1 VLQSPHPPREE
12 SAMATC
18 IRIAT
23 FACLLLA
30 GTALAQSGKVY
41 QWKDAKGVTHY
52 SDAPPPKGQFE
63 TLQVAGDAGPVP
75 AASPATAAT
84 PAVPL
89 PAPAPVSKGEQV
101 AMANCA
107 TARSNLERLKAGG
120 DIGLDRDGDG
130 KPDAPL
136 GAEDVAK
143 QTELAQ
149 GNINRYCGSATAP

>member
-1 VLQSPHPPREE
+1 
-12 SAMATC
+12 MAAC

-30 GTALAQSGKVY
+30 GTALAQAGKVY
-41 QWKDAKGVTHY
+41 QWKDARGVTHY
-52 SDAPPPKGQFE
+52 SDAPPPKGQYE
-63 TLQVAGDAGPVP
+63 SRQVAGDAEPVP
-75 AASPATAAT
+75 AASPATATA
-84 PAVPL
+84 PVA
-89 PAPAPVSKGEQV
+89 PAPAPASKGEQV

-136 GAEDVAK
+136 GAEDAAK

-149 GNINRYCGSATAP
+149 ANIDRYCGSATAP

>member
-1 VLQSPHPPREE
+1 
-12 SAMATC
+12 MAAC
-18 IRIAT
+18 IRTAT

-30 GTALAQSGKVY
+30 GNVQAQSAEVY

-52 SDAPPPKGQFE
+52 SDAPPAKGQYE
-63 TLQVAGDAGPVP
+63 SRQVAGDAGPVP
-75 AASPATAAT
+75 AASPATAAIPT
-84 PAVPL
+84 ART
-89 PAPAPVSKGEQV
+89 PAPVSKGEQV

-130 KPDAPL
+130 KPDASL
-136 GAEDVAK
+136 DAGDVAK

-149 GNINRYCGSATAP
+149 ANINRYCGSAATP